1 MVVLVHFPGT
11 IRQRLFSNVV
21 AYLENVSRAGRHAV
35 IAIFLTSFLLAAGTL
50 AQQTR
55 TTQTAD
61 AVEQYVPCNC
71 VIFRFDDITDYTL
84 PKAKI
89 TMMNDFIERKIH
101 LSLGVVA
108 AHLGNYPSTGVYNK
122 TVEGV
127 KSGLFE
133 VTIHG
138 NHHDDYSAMNLTTQ
152 RTELS
157 AAQGHIESL
166 FGAKSRIFMPPYNQY
181 NQDTV
186 AVLAEQGIS
195 VMGASVN
202 FDNGVTNTY
211 YLSDG
216 NGTQYQFYTH
226 NAKLKMSS
234 VNGKIIYH
242 IPHNSASFFVMHDEN
257 KFAKAAED
265 EIEKRVQQSVA
276 DRGYGIVVLHPGD
289 FVNVVNGTNQDS
301 INATRHQELTD
312 VINWVVARYPTTSY
326 SNLMGTTWFMDESK
340 KSTDAYISGYA
351 GHNQRFGEMITSS
364 SSLTQKQVNTMHA
377 LLKKVNNPTGTAYFK
392 VLDPNLN
399 TKYIFGSINV
409 SKLTTT
415 QTEYTLVNR
424 TATYTIASNDRLV
437 VEYTGGDIKN
447 SIKIAVYANG
457 DIFDGGN
464 TIRVRY
470 TNNTWITAKYQDTTI
485 GLGFTHD
492 VSTHWVMD
500 KHMVSGDNEPKLS
513 GYNGYNKRVGEL
525 ITSASSLLAGDEV
538 NTMRA
543 ALKKSGSPTGTAYF
557 KVLDP
562 NLNTKYIFGSIN
574 VSKLATTQRVHSC

>member
-1 MVVLVHFPGT
+1 MVVHF
-11 IRQRLFSNVV
+11 
-21 AYLENVSRAGRHAV
+21 ENVFRAGRQAI
-35 IAIFLTSFLLAAGTL
+35 IAIFLTSFLVSAGTL

-55 TTQTAD
+55 TSQTAH

-89 TMMNDFIERKIH
+89 TMMNDFIDRKIP

-122 TVEGV
+122 TIEGV

-138 NHHDDYSAMNLTTQ
+138 NHHDDYSIMNLTTQ
-152 RTELS
+152 RTELW
-157 AAQGHIESL
+157 AAQAHMESL

-181 NQDTV
+181 NQDTL

-195 VMGASVN
+195 VMAASVN

-234 VNGKIIYH
+234 VKGKTIYH
-242 IPHNSASFFVMHDEN
+242 IPHNSASFFVMHDSN
-257 KFAKAAED
+257 KFGKAAED
-265 EIEKRVQQSVA
+265 EIEKRVQQSIA

-301 INATRHQELTD
+301 INATRYQELTD

-340 KSTDAYISGYA
+340 KSTYAYISGYA

-364 SSLTQKQVNTMHA
+364 SSLAGKQVNTMHA

-399 TKYIFGSINV
+399 TKYIFGSMNV

-424 TATYTIASNDRLV
+424 TAIYTIASNDRLV
-437 VEYTGGDIKN
+437 IEYTGGDQNKN
-447 SIKIAVYANG
+447 IVTAIHLS
-457 DIFDGGN
+457 DIFDSANTKRIKYSSGGGGWS
-464 TIRVRY
+464 I
-470 TNNTWITAKYQDTTI
+470 
-485 GLGFTHD
+485 
-492 VSTHWVMD
+492 
-500 KHMVSGDNEPKLS
+500 GDNEDTPLGM
-513 GYNGYNKRVGEL
+513 GY
-525 ITSASSLLAGDEV
+525 T
-538 NTMRA
+538 
-543 ALKKSGSPTGTAYF
+543 P
-557 KVLDP
+557 
-562 NLNTKYIFGSIN
+562 
-574 VSKLATTQRVHSC
+574 